1 MKAIFKGL
9 SPVFRSA
16 DDDEDEG
23 GRRDRGCG
31 AQYQSTTLRVL
42 THFEAES
49 GEGLGQPD
57 FLLGSDWQVDVT
69 ELVKDLLKV
78 EDSRVAKITDGATL
92 AGLNAGTTKVQVRHY
107 NALFTF
113 ILFFFTQ

>member
-1 MKAIFKGL
+1 MY
-9 SPVFRSA
+9 VFRSA

-23 GRRDRGCG
+23 SRRDRGCVP
-31 AQYQSTTLRVL
+31 QYQSTTLRVL
-42 THFEAES
+42 TNFEAEPV
-49 GEGLGQPD
+49 EGRGQPD

-92 AGLNAGTTKVQVRHY
+92 TGLSAGTTKVQVRHNTY
-107 NALFTF
+107 IYF
-113 ILFFFTQ
+113 ICFRK